1 VAPGFRPVEGSRRI
15 DVLTDDYRVRL
26 EAFEGP
32 LDLLLFLI
40 RKSEVDIHDIPVAG
54 ITEQYLEFLK
64 QLGSSSRIDID
75 TAGEFLVMAA
85 TLMELKSRMLMPAA
99 QRTAADA
106 PGEKPQEDPRAELVR
121 QLIEYKKYRDAADS
135 LEHRADDWR
144 RRFPTS
150 PAGIDSDALRAA
162 LEATAEQDLDL
173 EDLDLLDLAEAFQ
186 RIAESVNFERLGDH
200 EVKYDD
206 TPIELHAADIV
217 SRLEAEAAEPELE
230 LANLLKGRTRS
241 EMVGLFL
248 ALLELV
254 RNRRVGVRQDKI
266 DGGIY
271 LRMRTD
277 EAAPEAPAPDQPASN

>member
-1 VAPGFRPVEGSRRI
+1 
-15 DVLTDDYRVRL
+15 VLTDDYRVRL
-26 EAFEGP
+26 ESFEGP

-40 RKSEVDIHDIPVAG
+40 RKSEVEITDIPVAA

-64 QLGSSSRIDID
+64 ELGSSSRVDID

-85 TLMELKSRMLMPAA
+85 TLMELKSRMLMPTP
-99 QRTAADA
+99 QRTAPDT

-135 LEHRADDWR
+135 LENRADDWR

-150 PAGIDSDALRAA
+150 PAGIDSEALRTA
-162 LEATAEQDLDL
+162 LEATAKEDLDL

-217 SRLEAEAAEPELE
+217 SRLQAEAQQPELE
-230 LANLLKGRTRS
+230 LATLLSGRTRS

-271 LRMRTD
+271 LRVRRD
-277 EAAPEAPAPDQPASN
+277 EPAPEAASERSAT